1 MAAVGGAGFDL
12 AIVLFLVVFRQ
23 ARIVGARISA
33 QAWELLLA
41 MLLMEAAFGLAGVI
55 AAPIVYAY
63 VKDELRAVGVI

>member
-1 MAAVGGAGFDL
+1 
-12 AIVLFLVVFRQ
+12 
-23 ARIVGARISA
+23 
-33 QAWELLLA
+33 